1 MRHSVLFATAFATLI
16 STQTFA
22 ADLPGKGITVNPVQ
36 STITEETFQTL
47 LVSRALEKLGYT
59 VNKPS
64 EVDYNVGYLA
74 CFRRCNLHRRELD
87 ATA

>member
-64 EVDYNVGYLA
+64 EVITTLA
-74 CFRRCNLHRRELD
+74 TPRLLP
-87 ATA
+87 AMQPSPP

>member
-47 LVSRALEKLGYT
+47 LVSRALEKLGLQRWLH
-59 VNKPS
+59 
-64 EVDYNVGYLA
+64 LA

-87 ATA
+87 AAA

>member
-59 VNKPS
+59 VNKPAKWITT
-64 EVDYNVGYLA
+64 LA
-74 CFRRCNLHRRELD
+74 TPRLLP
-87 ATA
+87 AMQPSPP

>member
-1 MRHSVLFATAFATLI
+1 MRHRYFCDSVCHAYLYT
-16 STQTFA
+16 TFA

-59 VNKPS
+59 STNPAK
-64 EVDYNVGYLA
+64 
-74 CFRRCNLHRRELD
+74 
-87 ATA
+87 

>member
-47 LVSRALEKLGYT
+47 LVSRALEKLG
-59 VNKPS
+59 
-64 EVDYNVGYLA
+64 
-74 CFRRCNLHRRELD
+74 
-87 ATA
+87 

>member
-59 VNKPS
+59 VNKPLS
-64 EVDYNVGYLA
+64 LI
-74 CFRRCNLHRRELD
+74 HI
-87 ATA
+87 